1 MIATFSFTTLSLV
14 CWCTSAISFSS
25 LYSLRI
31 VICLAN
37 IRRMSEK
44 KTMLT
49 TSSRLT
55 KIAFFKSFSKN
66 AFQWQFMKI
75 PSHEKRYS
83 IEYHVDIFMWFFL
96 YNLKECAKKPTEI
109 FKKNVIHNE
118 FRSRTTFMKNNRR
131 TSVRNLIWIFIKF
144 NIT

>member
-1 MIATFSFTTLSLV
+1 MIATFSFTTPSLV

-44 KTMLT
+44 KIMLT

-55 KIAFFKSFSKN
+55 KIAFFQERFSMAVYEN
-66 AFQWQFMKI
+66 TFLRETLFDWL
-75 PSHEKRYS
+75 SCRYN
-83 IEYHVDIFMWFFL
+83 HVVFL
-96 YNLKECAKKPTEI
+96 YNLKECTKKPTEI
-109 FKKNVIHNE
+109 FKKK
-118 FRSRTTFMKNNRR
+118 T
-131 TSVRNLIWIFIKF
+131 LFIISSGAGLLLWKTIDELRF
-144 NIT
+144 GI